1 MAFRESLHPELV
13 LLDVEGRGTGD
24 VFEPV
29 ARAIVE
35 HLVRDGQMS
44 GTDAGAALAAL
55 VSHLGRKKVLEH
67 DAALAEHRRR
77 KALEAAE
84 ALPKRP
90 SRTLSFGDLF
100 RARSTSA
107 DDVFGGSRNSLDA
120 SAHEE
125 PREEAKRAPPP
136 SPLKDALAPDAEEE
150 AVHVLIDD
158 DFEWLR
164 ADASALVRLRS
175 SVVSGLEEHVLAD
188 GEDAR
193 TCTLR
198 ARFIVL
204 ILGPKGDVFEGRA
217 RQRHDRHVEM
227 GAAAAA
233 LLQEDA
239 IVKTLYEAKDGRAI
253 LDALDG
259 RLRGLRVLPRTTR
272 PTKRSLAAREE
283 RMVAELR
290 DLKDQ
295 LVEAERA
302 ALLRG
307 DSDGESTVLPAGGY
321 VLRVA
326 YERQDRRWDARQKD
340 AWRHGVSLGAL
351 VDFSQKYALPLLS
364 GIVLALVLANE
375 ARPSYDR
382 WTGVDHGDDD
392 ADDHR
397 RLSDGAHPSL
407 FGLRL
412 RRHDVTLHFVVND
425 VLMTLFFGLAVK
437 EIAEAFQPGGSLY
450 PPTRKA
456 VNPLCGTVGGV
467 LGPIA
472 AYLAILAAAKAV
484 PGLLADDFATL
495 AKGWGIPTATDISI
509 AWVTALCVF
518 GAGHPAINFLLLC
531 AIIDDGIGLV
541 IIAVAYR
548 ESDPAVAPAYA
559 YLLLCLAAMGV
570 AYALRRARVAQ
581 WWVYCALAGPLAWY
595 GLLYA
600 AVHPSLALC
609 FVVPFLPLDLD
620 AHDDGGDGDDVS
632 DDEED
637 AKPHRSPLHDFEH
650 ATKGFVDFGVLFAF
664 GAVNAG
670 VRVDGVGGYS
680 LVVFLSLLVGKTLG
694 MVGGSQVATLLGFP
708 RPEGMSFR
716 ALVVDGVIS
725 SVGLTVSLFISG
737 MAFADNARVMDQAKF
752 GALLSLSPAV
762 VLVCF
767 ATFVPDGRRLLLP
780 PEAPRELEAAKRDR
794 GAAMSPIDEEAS
806 VHHTMG
812 GRRPPTPSVDEE
824 EEDLEEVIVHNMEDS
839 LHRIHR
845 IEARCER
852 KGGITRAASL
862 SFINATPSNSGSNLS
877 SLGHSSAG
885 SLAQL
890 SRSATPTLL
899 TVPGS
904 PPGSA
909 SPRTPDGASPPP
921 LRLTANADPT
931 PMPRTPPRR

>member
-67 DAALAEHRRR
+67 DAALAEHRRK

-107 DDVFGGSRNSLDA
+107 DDVLGGSRTSLDA

-302 ALLRG
+302 ALLKG

-382 WTGVDHGDDD
+382 WTGVNHGDDD

-412 RRHDVTLHFVVND
+412 RRHDVTLHFIVND
-425 VLMTLFFGLAVK
+425 VLMALFFGLAVK
-437 EIAEAFQPGGSLY
+437 EIAEAFQPGGSLSARTSHLQ
-450 PPTRKA
+450 PDFNVRVIERSAPDSFGCASRTRRERSIRPKISRIELESSE
-456 VNPLCGTVGGV
+456 VWPRRPSSLV
-467 LGPIA
+467 
-472 AYLAILAAAKAV
+472 
-484 PGLLADDFATL
+484 DFRT
-495 AKGWGIPTATDISI
+495 GRST
-509 AWVTALCVF
+509 
-518 GAGHPAINFLLLC
+518 
-531 AIIDDGIGLV
+531 
-541 IIAVAYR
+541 R
-548 ESDPAVAPAYA
+548 
-559 YLLLCLAAMGV
+559 
-570 AYALRRARVAQ
+570 RRAR
-581 WWVYCALAGPLAWY
+581 P
-595 GLLYA
+595 
-600 AVHPSLALC
+600 
-609 FVVPFLPLDLD
+609 
-620 AHDDGGDGDDVS
+620 
-632 DDEED
+632 
-637 AKPHRSPLHDFEH
+637 
-650 ATKGFVDFGVLFAF
+650 
-664 GAVNAG
+664 
-670 VRVDGVGGYS
+670 
-680 LVVFLSLLVGKTLG
+680 
-694 MVGGSQVATLLGFP
+694 
-708 RPEGMSFR
+708 
-716 ALVVDGVIS
+716 
-725 SVGLTVSLFISG
+725 
-737 MAFADNARVMDQAKF
+737 
-752 GALLSLSPAV
+752 
-762 VLVCF
+762 
-767 ATFVPDGRRLLLP
+767 
-780 PEAPRELEAAKRDR
+780 
-794 GAAMSPIDEEAS
+794 
-806 VHHTMG
+806 
-812 GRRPPTPSVDEE
+812 
-824 EEDLEEVIVHNMEDS
+824 
-839 LHRIHR
+839 
-845 IEARCER
+845 
-852 KGGITRAASL
+852 
-862 SFINATPSNSGSNLS
+862 
-877 SLGHSSAG
+877 
-885 SLAQL
+885 
-890 SRSATPTLL
+890 
-899 TVPGS
+899 
-904 PPGSA
+904 
-909 SPRTPDGASPPP
+909 
-921 LRLTANADPT
+921 
-931 PMPRTPPRR
+931 